1 MKFSEVVG
9 QQETCKRL
17 LMQVK
22 EDRVAHAQ
30 LFCGVEGCGKF
41 AIALA
46 YASYLLCD
54 NPSDHDICGVCP
66 SCVKTRILEHPD
78 LHFIFPTVKKQTC
91 ISLFKK
97 WKSMI
102 E

>member
-41 AIALA
+41 ARTMTFAACALR
-46 YASYLLCD
+46 
-54 NPSDHDICGVCP
+54 V
-66 SCVKTRILEHPD
+66 
-78 LHFIFPTVKKQTC
+78 
-91 ISLFKK
+91 
-97 WKSMI
+97 
-102 E
+102 

>member
-9 QQETCKRL
+9 LQETCKRL

-46 YASYLLCD
+46 
-54 NPSDHDICGVCP
+54 
-66 SCVKTRILEHPD
+66 
-78 LHFIFPTVKKQTC
+78 
-91 ISLFKK
+91 
-97 WKSMI
+97 
-102 E
+102 

>member
-66 SCVKTRILEHPD
+66 SCV
-78 LHFIFPTVKKQTC
+78 
-91 ISLFKK
+91 
-97 WKSMI
+97 
-102 E
+102 